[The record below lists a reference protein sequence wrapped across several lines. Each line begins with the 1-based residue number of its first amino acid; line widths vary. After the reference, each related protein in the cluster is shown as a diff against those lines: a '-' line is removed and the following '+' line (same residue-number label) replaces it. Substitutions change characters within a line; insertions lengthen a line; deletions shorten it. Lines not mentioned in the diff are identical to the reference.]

1 MTHPICISGLQ
12 RVRLRHAQPEATLE
26 RSRRSRVGRHR
37 RRVRAD
43 RERVRVRK
51 PRQDSQDFR
60 RRSGDDQLTFT
71 FLAGFTKKRCNYGFL
86 SPLALIPVEQVKEK
100 LDRLPLGI

>member
-1 MTHPICISGLQ
+1 MASIFHLTQPYTISGLQ

-60 RRSGDDQLTFT
+60 RRSGDDQLM
-71 FLAGFTKKRCNYGFL
+71 
-86 SPLALIPVEQVKEK
+86 LILCMHSDLKS
-100 LDRLPLGI
+100 LPER